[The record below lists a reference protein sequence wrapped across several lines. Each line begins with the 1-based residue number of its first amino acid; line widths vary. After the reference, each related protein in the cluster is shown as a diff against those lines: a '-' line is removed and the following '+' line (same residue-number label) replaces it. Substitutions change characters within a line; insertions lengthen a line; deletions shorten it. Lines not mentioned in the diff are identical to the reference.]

1 MEVQEAVVSKIK
13 RHHRTIIIIAISVT
27 VLAVAYFVF
36 LFRATSPLFRGRQ
49 RPEGMVITYTDQ
61 PLVLDPESS
70 IWDSVEMQT
79 VHLVPQSARVAF
91 GKSERD
97 IRVGSVRNDTEVA
110 FLIEID
116 DDTEDLGG
124 LANPDSCA
132 IMLVPANA
140 PAAAQMM
147 GYESKANIWQ
157 WSADRNA
164 ARYQQDDQ
172 SVSVIRELVAEGPT
186 TQRPLENEYVEG
198 RGWYDGSTWR
208 IIFKRKLRSLQADE
222 HELRPGAEVSIV
234 FAAWNG
240 SEVESFSRKSISN
253 QSHASPGRGTMKRIA
268 ALFIL
273 MVLVCYSVTG
283 DEQHIELRAER
294 YSYSPNIINV
304 NRGDEVTIR
313 LVSTDVT
320 HGFFLDG
327 YDITLYA
334 APGDPQEISF
344 TADKSGKFSFRCAI
358 TCGEFHPYMIGY
370 FRVAP
375 NTTLYAG
382 LAVFGLAGI
391 AYLLYLGFRKK
402 DSKDRLFSFI
412 PIDRKTGCFHSFQ
425 LTGVLISRDSGRFVP
440 CSRVV
445 GSRSRQLSSIC
456 SSLHGY
462 SWRVL
467 PAVFLPATTILA
479 S

>member
-36 LFRATSPLFRGRQ
+36 LLRATSPLFRGRQ

-132 IMLVPANA
+132 IMLVPANG

-172 SVSVIRELVAEGPT
+172 SVNVIRELVAEGPT

-222 HELRPGAEVSIV
+222 YELRPGAEVSIA

-253 QSHASPGRGTMKRIA
+253 
-268 ALFIL
+268 L
-273 MVLVCYSVTG
+273 MPL
-283 DEQHIELRAER
+283 Q
-294 YSYSPNIINV
+294 
-304 NRGDEVTIR
+304 
-313 LVSTDVT
+313 
-320 HGFFLDG
+320 
-327 YDITLYA
+327 
-334 APGDPQEISF
+334 
-344 TADKSGKFSFRCAI
+344 
-358 TCGEFHPYMIGY
+358 
-370 FRVAP
+370 
-375 NTTLYAG
+375 
-382 LAVFGLAGI
+382 
-391 AYLLYLGFRKK
+391 
-402 DSKDRLFSFI
+402 
-412 PIDRKTGCFHSFQ
+412 
-425 LTGVLISRDSGRFVP
+425 
-440 CSRVV
+440 V
-445 GSRSRQLSSIC
+445 GAQ
-456 SSLHGY
+456 
-462 SWRVL
+462 
-467 PAVFLPATTILA
+467 
-479 S
+479 